1 MNQHFILILAS
12 GLFSQPAYLDPGSGS
27 FILQI
32 LVASL
37 LGAVFIIRAYWQK
50 ITAFIHKGS
59 SQQKEEDES
68 EE

>member
-1 MNQHFILILAS
+1 MNSYFAQILAS
-12 GLFSQPAYLDPGSGS
+12 GLFNHPAYLDPGSGS

-32 LVASL
+32 LIASL

-59 SQQKEEDES
+59 SQQKEEDT